1 MDTLHSIDRSG
12 RWAGV
17 LGSQC
22 RRLFGSLAYFQFLL
36 YKDADNIPHH
46 TNPQMLVA
54 QPYSR
59 TSDSLR
65 IIEGMNYVKLD
76 AEMSEPEEGTIT
88 VYNILGQE
96 AYLAQQSFNPGEN
109 ITYLDTHGWPSGSY
123 IAIVTGEHGSLAA
136 NFIIQH

>member
-1 MDTLHSIDRSG
+1 MDTLHSIDDSG
-12 RWAGV
+12 RSAV
-17 LGSQC
+17 LLHDPMDYLGQGDD
-22 RRLFGSLAYFQFLL
+22 FDFLL
-36 YKDADNIPHH
+36 YKDAENIPHH

-76 AEMSEPEEGTIT
+76 AEMSAPEEGTIT

-96 AYLAQQSFNPGEN
+96 AYLAQQSFDPGEN

-136 NFIIQH
+136 KFIIQH